1 MATLL
6 PTGHIE
12 QSSRAP
18 REIEVPASTAW
29 PLVLALGFTL
39 VFAGLLTSASVSIL
53 GTVLALAGC
62 VGWFQEVFPHEHEE
76 IVAIVP
82 EAIHFRTARRVV
94 ERIPI
99 APDQVRAWLPVETY
113 PISAGVK
120 GGLTGSVPMAVL
132 ACLYGLLKTGSIWYP
147 INLLAAV
154 VYAPSEVPSA
164 SQLNSFHP
172 VIFLIAV
179 VLHLVTSIL
188 VGLLYGAMLPMFAR
202 RPILLGGLIAPV
214 LWSGLLY
221 SILGLLNPLL
231 ESHID
236 WFWFTVSQ
244 VAFGIVAGIVVM
256 RQSRV
261 TTRENVPFAL
271 RAGIEAPGTMAP
283 RGSEK
288 EKP

>member
-6 PTGHIE
+6 PTEHIE

-62 VGWFQEVFPHEHEE
+62 VGWFREVFPHEHEE

-82 EAIHFRTARRVV
+82 EEIHFRTVRRVV

-132 ACLYGLLKTGSIWYP
+132 ACLYGVLKTGSIWFP
-147 INLLAAV
+147 INHRAAV
-154 VYAPSEVPSA
+154 VVGLALLPPRA
-164 SQLNSFHP
+164 SQSCAREPHRL
-172 VIFLIAV
+172 
-179 VLHLVTSIL
+179 VLVHCFADCFRDRCRPCSHAAPPRQNTREPALRL
-188 VGLLYGAMLPMFAR
+188 AR
-202 RPILLGGLIAPV
+202 R
-214 LWSGLLY
+214 
-221 SILGLLNPLL
+221 N
-231 ESHID
+231 
-236 WFWFTVSQ
+236 
-244 VAFGIVAGIVVM
+244 
-256 RQSRV
+256 
-261 TTRENVPFAL
+261 
-271 RAGIEAPGTMAP
+271 
-283 RGSEK
+283 
-288 EKP
+288 